1 VPTWGRIVED
11 VEEKRFL
18 KRGRITMLNAS
29 FGRELVEAH
38 LRDALQQAEHRR
50 LVGCLKRDRRA
61 ASARRKAAATPC
73 PQDLG

>member
-1 VPTWGRIVED
+1 
-11 VEEKRFL
+11 
-18 KRGRITMLNAS
+18 MLNAS